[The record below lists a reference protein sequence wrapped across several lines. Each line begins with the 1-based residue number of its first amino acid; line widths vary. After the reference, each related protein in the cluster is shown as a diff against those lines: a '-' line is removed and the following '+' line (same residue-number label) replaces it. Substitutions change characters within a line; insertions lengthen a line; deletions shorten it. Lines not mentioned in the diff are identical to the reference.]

1 MSVDGAGRK
10 PTGAAARSDSPLTWL
25 SRRKDKTG
33 AALISVEQF
42 RAGERLASDFHRAQ
56 MMPSTT
62 MRWDGLSAGG
72 RGAGGAP
79 GFGVELRDG
88 VVAAR
93 ERTAR
98 ALTAV
103 GPDLARVL
111 VDVCCHE
118 TGLELLERRSG
129 WPERS
134 GKVVVQYALNA
145 LARHYGYLPDH
156 GQAWAGATGVR
167 HWGTPDY
174 RPRVDGE

>member
-1 MSVDGAGRK
+1 MAG
-10 PTGAAARSDSPLTWL
+10 
-25 SRRKDKTG
+25 
-33 AALISVEQF
+33 Q
-42 RAGERLASDFHRAQ
+42 RLAADFHRAA
-56 MMPSTT
+56 MMPGTT

-72 RGAGGAP
+72 QRGGGVP
-79 GFGVELRDG
+79 GHGVELRDG
-88 VVAAR
+88 AVAAR
-93 ERTAR
+93 ERVAR

-156 GQAWAGATGVR
+156 GQAWCGATGVR
-167 HWGTPDY
+167 HWGTADY
-174 RPRVDGE
+174 RPRMDGD